1 MSCPTATAPIDINMS
16 TITGKCDLKCSYS
29 FSYNSSSCV
38 ATNRNDY
45 ISIAY
50 DRTSTPP
57 VTYNA
62 SGFDVQEIRIY
73 TPSLHSY
80 SGSKADAEMIIVH
93 NSSSGEKPLLVCVP
107 IKSNNSSSE
116 SALLFNTIVNT
127 VASNAPS
134 DGESTT
140 VNVRK
145 FNLSSLVPRKPFFAY
160 SATEPYQPCS
170 TDVNYIV
177 YSTSEASL
185 DMTPSTLDKLT
196 KIIKSN
202 SYDVKKGPSLFYN
215 EKGPTKGGS
224 GSDEIYIDCQ
234 PVNASQETTEVI
246 SDYSGS
252 SNHMRIDIKSL
263 LNNIY
268 VRMFLGSLLFIILLF
283 ALKYVLNSVGNTKI
297 NMDVRLPRLR

>member
-29 FSYNSSSCV
+29 FRYSSSSCV

-127 VASNAPS
+127 VASSAPS

-145 FNLSSLVPRKPFFAY
+145 FNLSSLVPRKPFFSY

-170 TDVNYIV
+170 TDVDYIV
-177 YSTSEASL
+177 YSTSEAAL

-196 KIIKSN
+196 NIIKSN

-224 GSDEIYIDCQ
+224 GSVEIYIDCQ
-234 PVNASQETTEVI
+234 PVNTSQETTEVVN
-246 SDYSGS
+246 DYSGS
-252 SNHMRIDIKSL
+252 GTSMDITSL

-283 ALKYVLNSVGNTKI
+283 ALKYGLNAVGNTKI